1 MGGWRLSFLLALLG
15 GSADADRLTDKRA
28 EATRVQN
35 ELDQMDVAL
44 AKAVEAYDAAQTRPD
59 ATEAAIRENQLELA
73 ITKKN
78 LAIAQSDLTTQL
90 VADYRSGSP
99 DTIGVLLGAASI
111 SDMLARID
119 IVKRSSG
126 HTAELVGKV
135 LTFKKQTETAS
146 KKLAKQQKA
155 RQQALADRAA
165 RKAEIRAGIA
175 ARQNRLSSIGREIK
189 QIIAERE
196 AAERRAAAARAA
208 AARAAAAA
216 AAAEP
221 VRRPPASADPPAAAR
236 STAATAAAVRAP
248 GVAMAA
254 VVAGRRR
261 WRRVELRRRRQHP
274 AAPVGGRLVGRV
286 GCALAAR
293 RALPVGRRAPVAAS
307 TAPASS
313 CGRTPRRARRP
324 PAQRGR

>member
-1 MGGWRLSFLLALLG
+1 
-15 GSADADRLTDKRA
+15 
-28 EATRVQN
+28 
-35 ELDQMDVAL
+35 MDVAL
-44 AKAVEAYDAAQTRPD
+44 AKAVEAYDAAQTRLD

-135 LTFKKQTETAS
+135 LTLKKQIGDGVEEAREAAEGPPAGARRPRRAQGRRSARAS
-146 KKLAKQQKA
+146 P
-155 RQQALADRAA
+155 
-165 RKAEIRAGIA
+165 

-196 AAERRAAAARAA
+196 AAERPPRQL
-208 AARAAAAA
+208 
-216 AAAEP
+216 
-221 VRRPPASADPPAAAR
+221 VRQQPGPPRRQRRLSPSRTTPASADPPAAAR

-254 VVAGRRR
+254 VVAAAAAAAGRAPAAAPASRRPRRR
-261 WRRVELRRRRQHP
+261 
-274 AAPVGGRLVGRV
+274 
-286 GCALAAR
+286 AAR
-293 RALPVGRRAPVAAS
+293 RSCRLRSRSSACPTSGAARRRVRAS
-307 TAPASS
+307 TAPA
-313 CGRTPRRARRP
+313 
-324 PAQRGR
+324 

>member
-1 MGGWRLSFLLALLG
+1 MLGARRGFLGGLAVVVLLALLG

-44 AKAVEAYDAAQTRPD
+44 AKAVEAYDAAQTRLD

-189 QIIAERE
+189 PDHRGARGG
-196 AAERRAAAARAA
+196 RAA
-208 AARAAAAA
+208 
-216 AAAEP
+216 
-221 VRRPPASADPPAAAR
+221 RRGSSCGSSP
-236 STAATAAAVRAP
+236 
-248 GVAMAA
+248 
-254 VVAGRRR
+254 GRRGGSGGSAR
-261 WRRVELRRRRQHP
+261 PERPRRRRILQRRL
-274 AAPVGGRLVGRV
+274 GRQ
-286 GCALAAR
+286 R
-293 RALPVGRRAPVAAS
+293 RRR
-307 TAPASS
+307 
-313 CGRTPRRARRP
+313 RRFELR
-324 PAQRGR
+324 